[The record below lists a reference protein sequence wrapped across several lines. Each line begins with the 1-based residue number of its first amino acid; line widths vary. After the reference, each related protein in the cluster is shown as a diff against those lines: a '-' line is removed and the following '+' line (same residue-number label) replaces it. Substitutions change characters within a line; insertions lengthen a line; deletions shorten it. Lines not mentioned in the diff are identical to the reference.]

1 MNHAYATLLAGALAL
16 GCADT
21 STESAGEPPGIGD
34 STSDTDG
41 VGGNTGPTID
51 ATVRVLDAMSGSGMA
66 DVTVENAAE
75 DTATTDSSGSA
86 TLSVPADDTFS
97 ILLQRSDAIDHLLF
111 GPTGPEDFSYV
122 TFMAT
127 QVLVSGVS
135 AMLGATIEEGTGVV
149 VVGIDYDNLAPA
161 VGASADLDGEHG
173 EPWVLTSTGASF
185 GDTILPGAMG
195 MVAFSN
201 VQPGDVNV
209 SVTPPDGADC
219 TAFPGGGEMPAA
231 PVQADLVTVVTFH
244 CR

>member
-1 MNHAYATLLAGALAL
+1 MSTRLIAILAGTLTL
-16 GCADT
+16 GCAD
-21 STESAGEPPGIGD
+21 SSSDPAGAPPSVTDNEQD
-34 STSDTDG
+34 SD
-41 VGGNTGPTID
+41 GPTVN

-66 DVTVENAAE
+66 DVTAENLAE
-75 DTATTDSSGSA
+75 DIETTDSSGSA
-86 TLSVPADDTFS
+86 TLAVPAEDTFS

-111 GPTGPEDFSYV
+111 GPTGSEDFSYV

-127 QVLVSGVS
+127 QTLVSGVS
-135 AMLGATIEEGTGVV
+135 AMLGATLEPGTGVV
-149 VVGIDYDNLAPA
+149 VVGIDYDDLRPA

-173 EPWVLTSTGASF
+173 EPWVLSSSGASF

-201 VQPGDVNV
+201 VQPGDVSV

-219 TAFPGGGEMPAA
+219 TAYPGGGEMPAA
-231 PVQADLVTVVTFH
+231 PVEADLVTVVTFH

>member
-1 MNHAYATLLAGALAL
+1 MPIHPQSLQASPQASATPLQTR
-16 GCADT
+16 T
-21 STESAGEPPGIGD
+21 SWAETA
-34 STSDTDG
+34 
-41 VGGNTGPTID
+41 GPTID

-66 DVTVENAAE
+66 DVIVENAAE

-111 GPTGPEDFSYV
+111 GPTGAEDFSYV

-127 QVLVSGVS
+127 QVLVSGVRH
-135 AMLGATIEEGTGVV
+135 ARRHHRGRHRCCRRRHRLRQP
-149 VVGIDYDNLAPA
+149 APA

-209 SVTPPDGADC
+209 SVTPPAGADC
-219 TAFPGGGEMPAA
+219 TAFPGGGEMRQHQSRP
-231 PVQADLVTVVTFH
+231 TW
-244 CR
+244 

>member
-1 MNHAYATLLAGALAL
+1 MNHAHATLLAGIFAL
-16 GCADT
+16 GCADRP
-21 STESAGEPPGIGD
+21 TESAGDPPGI
-34 STSDTDG
+34 TDG

-66 DVTVENAAE
+66 DVTVQNAAE
-75 DTATTDSSGSA
+75 DTETTDGSGSA
-86 TLSVPADDTFS
+86 TLAVPADDTFS

-111 GPTGPEDFSYV
+111 GPTGAEDFTYI
-122 TFMAT
+122 TF
-127 QVLVSGVS
+127 
-135 AMLGATIEEGTGVV
+135 MLGATIEEGTGVV
-149 VVGIDYDNLAPA
+149 VVGVDYDNLAPA

-219 TAFPGGGEMPAA
+219 TAYPGGGEMPAA
-231 PVQADLVTVVTFH
+231 PVEAEMVTVVTFH

>member
-1 MNHAYATLLAGALAL
+1 MTKVHATLLTGVFAL
-16 GCADT
+16 GCAEK
-21 STESAGEPPGIGD
+21 STESAGELPGIND
-34 STSDTDG
+34 SETD
-41 VGGNTGPTID
+41 VDNNGPTID

-75 DTATTDSSGSA
+75 DTATTDGSGSA
-86 TLSVPADDTFS
+86 TLAVPADDTFS

-111 GPTGPEDFSYV
+111 GPTGTEDFSYV

-127 QVLVSGVS
+127 QALVSGVS
-135 AMLGATIEEGTGVV
+135 VMLGATIEEGTGVV

-173 EPWVLTSTGASF
+173 EPWVLTSAGVSF
-185 GDTILPGAMG
+185 GNTILPGAMG

-219 TAFPGGGEMPAA
+219 TAHPGGGEMPAA
-231 PVQADLVTVVTFH
+231 PVQADMVTVVTFH

>member
-1 MNHAYATLLAGALAL
+1 MSAHPALLLASALAL
-16 GCADT
+16 GCADSSDSSAGDPPGLT
-21 STESAGEPPGIGD
+21 ETES
-34 STSDTDG
+34 DTP
-41 VGGNTGPTID
+41 GPTVE
-51 ATVRVLDAMSGSGMA
+51 ATVRVLDAVSGAGMA
-66 DVTVENAAE
+66 DVDVQNLAG
-75 DTATTDSSGSA
+75 DTEVTDSNGTAVLSA
-86 TLSVPADDTFS
+86 PADDTFS

-111 GPTGPEDFSYV
+111 GPTGAEDFTYI

-127 QVLVSGVS
+127 QTLVTGVS
-135 AMLGATIEEGTGVV
+135 TMLGATIEEGTGVV

-219 TAFPGGGEMPAA
+219 TAYPGGGEMPAA
-231 PVQADLVTVVTFH
+231 PVEAEMVTVVTFH